1 MWTLA
6 INEYIFPMK
15 MAHLF
20 FNTTSLKT
28 PSILLLCLFLLLGLA
43 NQSEAAVTKEKLKEL
58 GGILTPLGALRAAN
72 KSKTIARWTGDKI
85 KSDQISKLLASEK
98 PIFIITSENANQYN
112 QYLTPGQKALFAN
125 YPDTFRMPVYKSH
138 RLHNVPESQY
148 KAARKNATQATLID
162 DGNGFTNAW
171 PGVPFP
177 LAKNALEVLW
187 NHLSS
192 WKGLH
197 LKANIIE
204 AAIHTDG
211 SVAKIVNTVELAMPY
226 YEPTRDKLTSNSVLL
241 YYMSKTL
248 SPARLAG
255 GTTLSHNST
264 NPRIYPR
271 KNWIYV
277 TGQRRVRRL
286 PAIGYDTPNMNSAH
300 IRVVDEINLFNGSPD
315 RYNWQLVGKKE
326 IFIPYNNKALA
337 QKIGKLDKL
346 LTPHHVNPE
355 DTRYELH
362 RVWVLDAKLKP
373 TERHIYPHRVL
384 YIDEDSWNAVIAE
397 QYNRKDELWRVSLS
411 YSRYHEEMPGTLPVL
426 DAFHD
431 LKKKSYY
438 VQSIYKRNS
447 KSFNFLKKLPDKKH
461 FSPAELR
468 RKSTQ

>member
-1 MWTLA
+1 MSV

-15 MAHLF
+15 MTHTLF
-20 FNTTSLKT
+20 NIMTIPPKT
-28 PSILLLCLFLLLGLA
+28 VSTLLVCLFLLLGFSTYT
-43 NQSEAAVTKEKLKEL
+43 QAAVSEDKIKEL
-58 GGILTPLGALRAAN
+58 GTVLTPLGALKAAN
-72 KSKTIARWTGDKI
+72 KSKTIPQWSGDK
-85 KSDQISKLLASEK
+85 KKADKISATLLSEK
-98 PIFIITSENANQYN
+98 PLFIITQANLSQYE
-112 QYLTPGQKALFAN
+112 QHLTPGQKALFEN
-125 YPDTFRMPVYKSH
+125 YPNTFRMPVYKSH

-148 KAARKNATQATLID
+148 RAARKNAAQATLID
-162 DGNGFTNAW
+162 EGNGFTNAW

-177 LAKNALEVLW
+177 LAQNALEVLW
-187 NHLSS
+187 NHLTS

-204 AAIHTDG
+204 AAIHTNG
-211 SVAKIVNTVELAMPY
+211 AVAKIINAVELAMPY
-226 YEPTRDKLTSNSVLL
+226 YEPTREKLTSNSVLL

-264 NPRIYPR
+264 NPRLHPR

-277 TGQRRVRRL
+277 AGQRRVRRL
-286 PAIGYDTPNMNSAH
+286 PAIGYDTPNMNSSH

-315 RYNWQLVGKKE
+315 RYNWQLLGKKE

-337 QKIGKLDKL
+337 QKINSFDEL
-346 LTPHHVNPE
+346 LTPHHLNPE
-355 DTRYELH
+355 TTRYELH

-397 QYNRKDELWRVSLS
+397 QYNRKDEIWRVTLS
-411 YSRYHEEMPGTLPVL
+411 YSRYHEDLPGSLTVL

-438 VQSIYKRNS
+438 VQSIYKKNS
-447 KSFNFLKKLPDKKH
+447 NPFNFLKELPNKKY
-461 FSPAELR
+461 FSPLELR